1 MYRARN
7 PISRCKS
14 FMPSACSES
23 AGPPPKSGILRD
35 RRPRALVVIALY
47 KFVKMAACVLLAAT
61 AFNLVRP
68 EVAMH
73 FEHWL
78 ESLTWA
84 TRYGIVT
91 RLINWLLGLGPT
103 QFRIFGVAAIGYAA
117 LYAVQGVGLWLGK
130 RWAEYLVVIETCLLL
145 PFDSW
150 ELLHR
155 FSALKL
161 AVLVANVV
169 VVVYLIRLLRRHA
182 QKTAD

>member
-1 MYRARN
+1 MYRARHSM
-7 PISRCKS
+7 SRCKS
-14 FMPSACSES
+14 FMPTACSES
-23 AGPPPKSGILRD
+23 AGPPPKSGSLRD
-35 RRPRALVVIALY
+35 ARPRALIVIALY

-84 TRYGIVT
+84 MRYGIVT
-91 RLINWLLGLGPT
+91 RVIKWLLGLGPI
-103 QFRIFGVAAIGYAA
+103 QFRIFGLAAIGYAA
-117 LYAVQGVGLWLGK
+117 LYAVQGFGLWFGK

-161 AVLVANVV
+161 AVLVVNVV
-169 VVVYLIRLLRRHA
+169 IVVYLIRLLLRHA